1 MYKVQSTKKFEY
13 YCQHNIV
20 YIVPWAADSA
30 AVQYIP
36 LVQETLTTELVIVM
50 RENRFRK
57 QVVKDPFQRSGSETI
72 KFAYLVFG
80 NTQA

>member
-1 MYKVQSTKKFEY
+1 M
-13 YCQHNIV
+13 
-20 YIVPWAADSA
+20 PWAADSA